1 MEGDPVSTPICG
13 LTYGSS
19 HLNRSNAFP
28 DLMIKTSKAG
38 CENLRTWFAWSLH
51 PLPDQLRIN
60 TLVGFLEGGA
70 RDIIDDLSDID
81 KNSYAKVVDHLRTH
95 FESPQFRSLARQQ
108 LSDCKQGPTES
119 AREFADR
126 IKQIVKKVTRGQP
139 KQAQNERLLDEFQ
152 DRLKPALRFHVKAAN
167 PLTFEEAVVK
177 ATTYESLLN
186 DVASAITIFP
196 GTQPTAPPP
205 VRVVAARN
213 TSAPLGPDQYRQR
226 FPRQQRRKSRTYY
239 PSNNRSRRF
248 WERAPNADII
258 CYRCGRKG
266 HFQTFCH
273 YSLPP
278 AGLQPP
284 QLPAPRNGN
293 PPQNANFSRVSRNAN
308 QGDDVP
314 HTVSSRSIYAGP
326 GRRNEV
332 LTADTSNDGIQSTDT
347 VSEED
352 KDARI
357 AALIERNNALADLV
371 FATQNTTISDDP
383 DGESVRR
390 PTTSSKTPAW
400 AYMCILSNN
409 VSPIECRQKMM
420 FEFAHNGSI
429 TRFYPMSGTYEVVD
443 PSLITVIPHTDNP
456 PLADIKPAI
465 TLFHNLVLTNISEF
479 APNIEFGELW
489 SAVEGNQAALDA
501 HLDTHPPDGKDG
513 SSTTLVAAQLSLNP
527 LPYLYKYLYQPW
539 VAICCLLVTINVTI
553 HILALYASFSSDSF
567 LGRFLNNIPRPGAIR
582 TDAIM
587 MPDRIP
593 VPSDPRQQA
602 PFPYDFPRVFH
613 ISSRHSSLSA
623 HIPLKINGISVS
635 ALIDTGSCITLAGQN
650 LCPASGSSN

>member
-1 MEGDPVSTPICG
+1 
-13 LTYGSS
+13 
-19 HLNRSNAFP
+19 
-28 DLMIKTSKAG
+28 
-38 CENLRTWFAWSLH
+38 
-51 PLPDQLRIN
+51 
-60 TLVGFLEGGA
+60 
-70 RDIIDDLSDID
+70 DIIDDLSDID

-258 CYRCGRKG
+258 CYRCGRKACRQPAYS
-266 HFQTFCH
+266 HPNYRRHATEIHLKTFPGFPVMRIKVTMSPTPFRVDP
-273 YSLPP
+273 YMRDQ
-278 AGLQPP
+278 G
-284 QLPAPRNGN
+284 GEMK
-293 PPQNANFSRVSRNAN
+293 FS
-308 QGDDVP
+308 QQ
-314 HTVSSRSIYAGP
+314 
-326 GRRNEV
+326 
-332 LTADTSNDGIQSTDT
+332 DTSNDGIQSTDT

-371 FATQNTTISDDP
+371 FATQNTTISDEP
-383 DGESVRR
+383 DGEPGNR

-400 AYMCILSNN
+400 AYMPPHCLQPYLCSNRSPLSYWKIPEQINCSRILPPWSSTPQFLSLN
-409 VSPIECRQKMM
+409 VYRPNTIRYQSMAHVCRIISQ
-420 FEFAHNGSI
+420 
-429 TRFYPMSGTYEVVD
+429 TVVYSVNFFGARSQSVSTHENAV
-443 PSLITVIPHTDNP
+443 PVGVCQHMVRHKSCAN
-456 PLADIKPAI
+456 
-465 TLFHNLVLTNISEF
+465 
-479 APNIEFGELW
+479 GELLSRRHGLENINRIQFEW
-489 SAVEGNQAALDA
+489 PSAPSIAVPTTRLRLPIGYGIEILHAKGRSKREILNPTSQQVGLATTNQLAAQLLAVEGWPTALAQCLFPSFYSSPLQIGEFIESHKCPHIRIEFSYPSHINDARRFWQRCSDIAA
-501 HLDTHPPDGKDG
+501 TSFVEPKTSVRVIYEK
-513 SSTTLVAAQLSLNP
+513 SSWHSCRQLPETSASLYTSCCHSIP
-527 LPYLYKYLYQPW
+527 HVSRFQPYG
-539 VAICCLLVTINVTI
+539 
-553 HILALYASFSSDSF
+553 F
-567 LGRFLNNIPRPGAIR
+567 LFPTGPIGRR
-582 TDAIM
+582 
-587 MPDRIP
+587 
-593 VPSDPRQQA
+593 
-602 PFPYDFPRVFH
+602 
-613 ISSRHSSLSA
+613 SL
-623 HIPLKINGISVS
+623 IPLQAFYPIM
-635 ALIDTGSCITLAGQN
+635 
-650 LCPASGSSN
+650 ASHYRV